1 MNVVRACSA
10 VAVAIVVALAL
21 GAVSAS
27 RAAGADRDA
36 AVPHY
41 DHILVIV
48 EENKGYATVLDHGYA
63 PAISDLAK
71 TYGMATEMF
80 AERHPSEP
88 NYVALVGGD
97 TFGIAD
103 DDAWYCTPGST
114 QQFCKGSDAPGF
126 PVHLIDGP
134 NLATQ

>member
-1 MNVVRACSA
+1 MNVARARCA
-10 VAVAIVVALAL
+10 VAVAIVVAFAL
-21 GAVSAS
+21 GAVSVT
-27 RAAGADRDA
+27 RAAGVDRDA

-41 DHILVIV
+41 DHIVVIV

-63 PAISDLAK
+63 PAMSDLAK
-71 TYGMATEMF
+71 TYGVATQMY

-88 NYVALVGGD
+88 NYVAMVGGD

-114 QQFCKGSDAPGF
+114 REFCKGADAPGF
-126 PVHLIDGP
+126 VTHLVDGP
-134 NLATQ
+134 NLAL